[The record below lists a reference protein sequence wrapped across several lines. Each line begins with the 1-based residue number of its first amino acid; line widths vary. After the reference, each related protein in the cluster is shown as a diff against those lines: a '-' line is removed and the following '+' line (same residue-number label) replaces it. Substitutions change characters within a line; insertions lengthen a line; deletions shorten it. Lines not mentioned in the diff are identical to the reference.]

1 MPLFWLSLA
10 FLTGLVLGTG
20 LVLPWWGWAGAAAL
34 FAGLAFF
41 ERRLF
46 SRFPA
51 YARLCGL
58 LRLPLG
64 LVLAALLLGGLRQGL
79 TQQPL
84 TPADLAWYN
93 AQSDQTF
100 RLTGVVSAEPAPGLR
115 TTLDVEARSITPLQ
129 NGTAAGQT
137 QTVSGRLLAVT
148 ASGQSFRYGDLVELE
163 GSLSSLGNSQ
173 EGQAS
178 QSTLARQGVQTI
190 LYFPQLKLMQHD
202 AGSPVLGLL
211 YNLRQQARR
220 TINEILPAP
229 ESALLSGIL
238 LGISSDLP
246 DAAVSAF
253 QATGTAHIWA
263 ISGFNIAIVSG
274 LLITLFGRLLPR
286 RRLAASLSAIGVITA
301 YTLLVGANPSVV
313 RAAIMGTVGM
323 FGPLLGRRQVG
334 VNSLTFTAAVMSLFD
349 PGLPWSISFQ
359 LSFMATLGLVLFG
372 DPLQQGLERLLARR
386 LSPAW
391 ARRAAGPVCEY
402 FLLTLAAQVM
412 TLPITAIHFQRV
424 SLSAVLANPLVLPV
438 QSLVMVLGGLALV
451 GGLIFIPLGQA
462 LAALAWPL
470 LAYTMRVVEL
480 LAPLPGGVMIGTMDQ
495 AVGLAWYAALGVMA
509 LGLVQVAFFKR
520 WLRPA
525 ALIIGAA
532 LLAGAVWRGALAAP
546 DGRLHVSA
554 FNVNGLPAV
563 LIQAQDGQFILV
575 NAGDDTTRLVDE
587 LGRRLQPFD
596 PHLDAWLVTSR
607 SPSPLVAAQVLI
619 ARYPPASATFS
630 SYQPAGK
637 VRDETLAALKVAG
650 VEMHTF
656 QNGQGIELANGAQAQ
671 VLADTTDGTA
681 LLVEWQ
687 SFRVLIPGGVALKDL
702 RALRL
707 DGITALVLGPADLE
721 TQAAEEWSALAP
733 AVVLWQ
739 RSGAL
744 IDLPGWLSLES
755 CDWVELSSDGASLW
769 TEIGKN

>member
-10 FLTGLVLGTG
+10 FLIGLVLGTG
-20 LVLPWWGWAGAAAL
+20 FALPWWGWLGAAAL
-34 FAGLAFF
+34 FTCLAFF

-46 SRFPA
+46 SRFPT
-51 YARLCGL
+51 YIRLHGL

-64 LVLAALLLGGLRQGL
+64 LVLAALLLGGLRQEL
-79 TQQPL
+79 TRQPL

-93 AQSDQTF
+93 SQSDQTF
-100 RLTGVVSAEPAPGLR
+100 RLTGVVSADPSPGLK
-115 TTLDVEARSITPLQ
+115 TTLQVEARSITPLQ

-163 GSLSSLGNSQ
+163 GSLSSLDNSQ

-178 QSTLARQGVQTI
+178 QGALARQGVQTI
-190 LYFPQLKLMQHD
+190 LYFPQLKLVQHD
-202 AGSPVLGLL
+202 AGSPLLGLL
-211 YNLRQQARR
+211 YNMRQQARR

-246 DAAVSAF
+246 DAAVGAF

-286 RRLAASLSAIGVITA
+286 RRLAASLIAIGVITA

-334 VNSLTFTAAVMSLFD
+334 VNSLTFTAAVMCLFD

-391 ARRAAGPVCEY
+391 AQRAAGPVCEY

-480 LAPLPGGVMIGTMDQ
+480 LARLPGGVMIGTMDQ
-495 AVGLAWYAALGVMA
+495 AVGLACYAALGALA
-509 LGLVQVAFFKR
+509 LGLYQSAFFKR

-532 LLAGAVWRGALAAP
+532 LLAGAGWRAAMAAP
-546 DGRLHVSA
+546 DGLLHLSA

-575 NAGDDTTRLVDE
+575 NGGAETTRLADE
-587 LGRRLQPFD
+587 LGRRLQTFD

-607 SPSPLVAAQVLI
+607 STSPLAAAQVLI
-619 ARYPPASATFS
+619 DRYPPSKATFS
-630 SYQPAGK
+630 SYLPTGK
-637 VRDETLAALKVAG
+637 ARDQALAALKEAG
-650 VEMHTF
+650 VELHTF
-656 QNGQGIELANGAQAQ
+656 QNGQGIDLANGAQVQ
-671 VLADTTDGTA
+671 VLADTNDGTA

-687 SFRVLIPGGVALKDL
+687 SFSVLIPGGVKIKDL
-702 RALRL
+702 RALPL

-721 TQAAEEWSALAP
+721 TQAAADWSALAP

-739 RSGAL
+739 RSGTL

-755 CDWVELSSDGASLW
+755 CDWIELSSDGASLW